1 MVLHLFKMQNSNHS
15 SLIAKEGGRMK
26 KWFWLILFA
35 FSMIMPQ
42 PTTLEA
48 KIKIKD
54 KNAKAITIKK
64 GDTLWDLSN
73 KYYSNPVLWP
83 NFKKYN
89 VFTNPHWIYPGEK
102 LAIGYPDAKK
112 LDNVLQARLSGLVNE
127 KKDKIKKIINLKE
140 EMMELQEKAA
150 QEEKDVS
157 ALISQKEEELYRLKL
172 ELEKKEEECGMLAS
186 AIQELQIKLA
196 ELEATVDAQ
205 RQEIAELQK
214 QNNFAKGVSYFI
226 GFAVV
231 SGVIASEVVK

>member
-1 MVLHLFKMQNSNHS
+1 
-15 SLIAKEGGRMK
+15 MK
-26 KWFWLILFA
+26 NMGKWFLLILFT
-35 FSMIMPQ
+35 FGMIIPQ
-42 PTTLEA
+42 PTDIEA
-48 KIKIKD
+48 KIRVKD
-54 KNAKAITIKK
+54 KKAKAITIKK
-64 GDTLWDLSN
+64 GDTLWDLSD
-73 KYYSNPVLWP
+73 KYYNNPVLWP

-112 LDNVLQARLSGLVNE
+112 LDNALQTRLNDIVGE
-127 KKDKIKKIINLKE
+127 KKDKIKKIITLKE
-140 EMMELQEKAA
+140 ELMELQEKAA

-157 ALISQKEEELYRLKL
+157 ALIAQKEAELYRFQI
-172 ELEKKEEECGMLAS
+172 ELGKKDEECKMLAN
-186 AIQELQIKLA
+186 AISELQIKLA

-205 RQEIAELQK
+205 RQEIAQLQK

>member
-1 MVLHLFKMQNSNHS
+1 M
-15 SLIAKEGGRMK
+15 E

-35 FSMIMPQ
+35 FSIIMPQ
-42 PTTLEA
+42 PADLEA
-48 KIKIKD
+48 KIWVKD
-54 KNAKAITIKK
+54 KNAKAIIIKK

-73 KYYSNPVLWP
+73 EYYNNPVLWP

-102 LAIGYPDAKK
+102 LAIGYADAKK
-112 LDNVLQARLSGLVNE
+112 LDNVLQTRISSLVDE
-127 KKDKIKKIINLKE
+127 KKDKIKKIINIKE

-157 ALISQKEEELYRLKL
+157 ALISQKEEELYRLQA
-172 ELEKKEEECGMLAS
+172 ELEKKDEECKMLAN
-186 AIQELQIKLA
+186 AISELQIKLA

-205 RQEIAELQK
+205 RQEITQLQK

>member
-1 MVLHLFKMQNSNHS
+1 M
-15 SLIAKEGGRMK
+15 E

-35 FSMIMPQ
+35 FSIIMPQ
-42 PTTLEA
+42 PADLEA
-48 KIKIKD
+48 KIWVKD
-54 KNAKAITIKK
+54 KNAKAIIIKK

-73 KYYSNPVLWP
+73 EYYNNPVLWP

-102 LAIGYPDAKK
+102 LAIGYADAKK
-112 LDNVLQARLSGLVNE
+112 LDNVLQTRISNLVDE

-140 EMMELQEKAA
+140 EMMELQEKAN
-150 QEEKDVS
+150 QEGKDVS
-157 ALISQKEEELYRLKL
+157 ALISQKEEELYRLQA
-172 ELEKKEEECGMLAS
+172 ELEKKDEECKMLAN
-186 AIQELQIKLA
+186 AISELQIKLA

-205 RQEIAELQK
+205 RQEITQLQK

>member
-1 MVLHLFKMQNSNHS
+1 
-15 SLIAKEGGRMK
+15 MK
-26 KWFWLILFA
+26 NMKNMGKWFLLILFA
-35 FSMIMPQ
+35 FSMIIPQ
-42 PTTLEA
+42 PTDIEA
-48 KIKIKD
+48 KIRVKD
-54 KNAKAITIKK
+54 KKAKAITIKK
-64 GDTLWDLSN
+64 GDTLWDLSD
-73 KYYSNPVLWP
+73 KYYNNPVLWP

-112 LDNVLQARLSGLVNE
+112 LDNALQARLSDMVSE

-157 ALISQKEEELYRLKL
+157 ALIAQKEAELYRLQI
-172 ELEKKEEECGMLAS
+172 ELGKKEDECKMLTN
-186 AIQELQIKLA
+186 AISELQIKLA

-205 RQEIAELQK
+205 RQEIAQLQK

>member
-1 MVLHLFKMQNSNHS
+1 
-15 SLIAKEGGRMK
+15 MK
-26 KWFWLILFA
+26 KWFWLTLFA
-35 FSMIMPQ
+35 FSMIVPQ
-42 PTTLEA
+42 PTDIEA
-48 KIKIKD
+48 KIRVKD

-64 GDTLWDLSN
+64 GDTLWDLSD
-73 KYYSNPVLWP
+73 KYYDNPVLWP

-112 LDNVLQARLSGLVNE
+112 LDNVLQTRLNDLVGE
-127 KKDKIKKIINLKE
+127 KKDKIKKIITLKE
-140 EMMELQEKAA
+140 ELIELQEKEA

-157 ALISQKEEELYRLKL
+157 ALIAQKEEELYRFQI
-172 ELEKKEEECGMLAS
+172 ELGKKEEECKMLAN

-205 RQEIAELQK
+205 RQEIAQLQK
-214 QNNFAKGVSYFI
+214 QNNFARGVGYFI

-231 SGVIASEVVK
+231 SGVLASEVVK